1 MPSRPKDTSWD
12 LTPVL
17 DLISNLSYHNENE
30 KQGEVPVKKSKELKN
45 VVVERKEEEPAGLG
59 NFSKI
64 WEFLGVPAN
73 LSPSDI
79 APPGEDGVEQIKDKD
94 AYNSDGAIYCPPVN
108 KGVKWR
114 DEVKGGDLENI
125 PQEDDDGD
133 PSAPLTKKQRK
144 QKKKEEKRLAKQQ
157 AESERLVKAASDFE
171 SESGSQRVR
180 KAPAKKAS
188 VHYSIP
194 PETPTPKSLK
204 SRNIPSTPTPKK
216 VGGLNNAAPSQF
228 KTLKILAPKVEQQ
241 AAPISTPK
249 FSTLLPSQLL
259 IPPATSA
266 RNVVP
271 LSVPANPFQNNFP
284 PVTLPQLQALQAQ
297 GALFSQYMLN
307 PHIPVVPQP
316 ALQQRLQSFQS
327 PWKQHGQ
334 TLTVRRGEDRHWH
347 LLLKLIHDFGE
358 DKKWLVSPMQL
369 SNNRTSPEGIHV
381 FVDASNIL
389 IGFNDHLK
397 RLQGIPLRQR
407 IHTDISFDSLVLLME
422 RRRPVA
428 KRVLVGS
435 SHPLPAF
442 ETAFK
447 TAFKTA
453 KAVGYETN
461 ILDKVHKAKELTNRQ
476 KFFQQSEKNPR
487 YRRQHSN
494 SGGEANGNSSGS
506 ETVTASAQASSVPK
520 LVEQGVDEILHLKI
534 LESVVDAERPST
546 IVLATGDAAEAEYS
560 DGFMAMVER
569 ALKKGWKVELLSWS
583 KNISFAYRKREFQS
597 KWAGKFK
604 IIELDNYAEDL
615 LDT

>member
-1 MPSRPKDTSWD
+1 MPSRPEDTSWD
-12 LTPVL
+12 LSPVL
-17 DLISNLSYHNENE
+17 DLINNLSYHNENE

-73 LSPSDI
+73 LPPPDI
-79 APPGEDGVEQIKDKD
+79 APPGKDRVEQMKDKD
-94 AYNSDGAIYCPPVN
+94 AYNSDGAIYCPPAN

-114 DEVKGGDLENI
+114 DEVKGGGLENI

-133 PSAPLTKKQRK
+133 LFTPLTKKQRK
-144 QKKKEEKRLAKQQ
+144 QKKKEEKRLAKRQ

-171 SESGSQRVR
+171 SESESQRVR
-180 KAPAKKAS
+180 RAPAKKAS

-204 SRNIPSTPTPKK
+204 SRNIPSTPTPKE
-216 VGGLNNAAPSQF
+216 VGGLNDAAPSQF
-228 KTLKILAPKVEQQ
+228 KTLKILPPKVEQQ
-241 AAPISTPK
+241 AASISTPI
-249 FSTLLPSQLL
+249 SSAPLPSQLL
-259 IPPATSA
+259 TPPTTSTW
-266 RNVVP
+266 NVVP
-271 LSVPANPFQNNFP
+271 LSAPANLFQNNFP
-284 PVTLPQLQALQAQ
+284 LVTLPQLQALQAQ
-297 GALFSQYMLN
+297 GVFSSPYMLN
-307 PHIPVVPQP
+307 PHIPVATQP
-316 ALQQRLQSFQS
+316 ALQQPLQSFQS
-327 PWKQHGQ
+327 PSKQHRQ
-334 TLTVRRGEDRHWH
+334 ILTVRRGEDRHWH
-347 LLLKLIHDFGE
+347 FLLKLIHDFGE

-389 IGFNDHLK
+389 IGFYDHLK

-407 IHTDISFDSLVLLME
+407 TRRVDISFDSLVLLME

-435 SHPLPAF
+435 SPLLPAF
-442 ETAFK
+442 E
-447 TAFKTA
+447 TA

-461 ILDKVHKAKELTNRQ
+461 ILDKVYKAKELTERQ

-487 YRRQHSN
+487 HRRQHSN
-494 SGGEANGNSSGS
+494 SGGEANGNSSGP
-506 ETVTASAQASSVPK
+506 ETVTASAKASFAAEK
-520 LVEQGVDEILHLKI
+520 WVEQGVDEILHLKI
-534 LESVVDAERPST
+534 LESVVDAEQPST

-583 KNISFAYRKREFQS
+583 KNISFAYRKKEFQS

-604 IIELDNYAEDL
+604 IIELDDYTEDL
-615 LDT
+615 LNT

>member
-1 MPSRPKDTSWD
+1 MPSRPEDTSWD
-12 LTPVL
+12 LSPVL
-17 DLISNLSYHNENE
+17 DLINNLSYHNENE

-45 VVVERKEEEPAGLG
+45 VVVEGKEEEPAGLG

-64 WEFLGVPAN
+64 WKFLGVPAN
-73 LSPSDI
+73 LPPPDI
-79 APPGEDGVEQIKDKD
+79 APPGKDGVEQIKDKD

-204 SRNIPSTPTPKK
+204 SRNIPSTPTPKE
-216 VGGLNNAAPSQF
+216 VGGLNDTAPSQF
-228 KTLKILAPKVEQQ
+228 KTPKILAPKVEQK
-241 AAPISTPK
+241 ATYISTPK
-249 FSTLLPSQLL
+249 FSALLPSQLL
-259 IPPATSA
+259 IPPATST

-271 LSVPANPFQNNFP
+271 LSAPANPFQNNFP

-297 GALFSQYMLN
+297 GVFFSPYMLN

-316 ALQQRLQSFQS
+316 ALQQPLQSFQS
-327 PWKQHGQ
+327 PSKQHGQ

-347 LLLKLIHDFGE
+347 FLLKLIHDFGE

-389 IGFNDHLK
+389 IGFYDHLK
-397 RLQGIPLRQR
+397 RLQGVPLRQR
-407 IHTDISFDSLVLLME
+407 TRRIDISFDSLVLLME

-435 SHPLPAF
+435 SPLLPAF
-442 ETAFK
+442 E
-447 TAFKTA
+447 TA

-461 ILDKVHKAKELTNRQ
+461 ILDKVYKAKELTERQ

-487 YRRQHSN
+487 HRQQHSS

-506 ETVTASAQASSVPK
+506 ETVTASAQASFAAEK
-520 LVEQGVDEILHLKI
+520 WVEQGVDEILHLKI

-583 KNISFAYRKREFQS
+583 KNISFAYRKKEFQS

>member
-1 MPSRPKDTSWD
+1 MPSRPEDTSWD
-12 LTPVL
+12 LSPVL
-17 DLISNLSYHNENE
+17 DLINNLSYHNENE
-30 KQGEVPVKKSKELKN
+30 KQDEVPVKKSKELKN

-64 WEFLGVPAN
+64 WEFLGVPASLRPPN
-73 LSPSDI
+73 T
-79 APPGEDGVEQIKDKD
+79 APPGKDGVEQIKDKD
-94 AYNSDGAIYCPPVN
+94 AYNSDGAIYYPPAN

-114 DEVKGGDLENI
+114 DEVKGGGLENI

-133 PSAPLTKKQRK
+133 SSAPLTKNQRRK

-171 SESGSQRVR
+171 SESESQRVR

-194 PETPTPKSLK
+194 PETPTPKSMK
-204 SRNIPSTPTPKK
+204 SRNIPSTPTPKE
-216 VGGLNNAAPSQF
+216 VGGLNNAAPSQ
-228 KTLKILAPKVEQQ
+228 LKILKILPPKVEQR
-241 AAPISTPK
+241 AASISTPK
-249 FSTLLPSQLL
+249 FSALLPSQLL
-259 IPPATSA
+259 TPPTTSV

-271 LSVPANPFQNNFP
+271 LSAPANPFQNNFSSI
-284 PVTLPQLQALQAQ
+284 TLPQLQALQAQ
-297 GALFSQYMLN
+297 GVFSSPYMLN
-307 PHIPVVPQP
+307 PHIPGAPQP
-316 ALQQRLQSFQS
+316 ALQQPLQSFQS
-327 PWKQHGQ
+327 PSKQHGR
-334 TLTVRRGEDRHWH
+334 TLTVRRDEDRHWH
-347 LLLKLIHDFGE
+347 FLLKLIHDFGE

-369 SNNRTSPEGIHV
+369 SNNRTSPDGIHV

-389 IGFNDHLK
+389 IGFYDHLK

-407 IHTDISFDSLVLLME
+407 TRRVDISFDSLVLLME

-435 SHPLPAF
+435 SPLLPAF
-442 ETAFK
+442 E
-447 TAFKTA
+447 TA

-461 ILDKVHKAKELTNRQ
+461 ILDKVYKAKELTERQ
-476 KFFQQSEKNPR
+476 KFFQQLEKNPR
-487 YRRQHSN
+487 HRRQRSS

-506 ETVTASAQASSVPK
+506 ETVTAGAQASFAAEK
-520 LVEQGVDEILHLKI
+520 WVEQGVDEILHLKI

-583 KNISFAYRKREFQS
+583 KNISFAYRKKEFQS

-604 IIELDNYAEDL
+604 IIELDDYAEDL